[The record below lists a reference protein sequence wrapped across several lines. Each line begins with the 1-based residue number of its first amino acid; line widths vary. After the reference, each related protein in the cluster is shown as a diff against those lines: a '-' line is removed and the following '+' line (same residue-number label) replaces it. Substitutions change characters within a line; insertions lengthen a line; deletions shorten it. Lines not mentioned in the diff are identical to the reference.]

1 MTLGK
6 KLKEL
11 RTKAGLT
18 QNQVA
23 DNLGIQR
30 SRYNSWEQ
38 DIAKPRFEMLS
49 VLCEV
54 FNVDINELI
63 EKKDETR
70 GMPREK
76 DFDLR
81 TRALAQDFQEL
92 NDNEKE
98 ILENLIK
105 SMRSKK

>member
-18 QNQVA
+18 QNQMA

-49 VLCEV
+49 ALCDV
-54 FNVDINELI
+54 FKVDINELI
-63 EKKDETR
+63 EKKDEAR
-70 GMPREK
+70 GMSREK
-76 DFDLR
+76 DFDKR
-81 TRALAQDFQEL
+81 TRALAQDFQQL
-92 NDNEKE
+92 DDIEKE